1 MAETIWTFDRKVSG
15 TVLIGLTGLIIT
27 FFSWVCGIERK
38 VSVIEEKLNQLT
50 SYQQNRDIRQDE
62 DVDRIEDLMD
72 RMLEK
77 E

>member
-62 DVDRIEDLMD
+62 DVDRIEDLTD